1 VNRGP
6 VGDAGGP
13 LNAFGK
19 VEVMSRLLALAVL
32 VLGLISCQPEF
43 VLPGGSPEPELPTA
57 SPTKPTGPS
66 PSIEI
71 PPPI

>member
-1 VNRGP
+1 
-6 VGDAGGP
+6 
-13 LNAFGK
+13 
-19 VEVMSRLLALAVL
+19 MSRLLAIAVL
-32 VLGLISCQPEF
+32 VLGLISCQPEL
-43 VLPGGSPEPELPTA
+43 VLPGSSPERELPTA